1 MLGVALGPPVWQ
13 EAFVAVSAVL
23 GEPLEVS
30 LSALGD
36 VEPTALDALVGGL
49 RSSSRSV
56 RAEAMA
62 RAATEVARDL
72 ERMRLR

>member
-1 MLGVALGPPVWQ
+1 MLCGALGSLVWQ

-23 GEPLEVS
+23 GEPLEAS
-30 LSALGD
+30 ISALGE
-36 VEPTALDALVGGL
+36 VASMRVAALVSGL
-49 RSSSRSV
+49 RSPSRSA